1 MASAC
6 HRGPGPPGSPCGPQP
21 LWGRRGLS
29 STLSHW
35 TIAQRFPSKCAEV
48 SGHSSTLGGRRQL
61 TQCPTPSREGGHSH
75 LPHLGGGAAGP
86 PVAVPAMGWFPHTW
100 LVSTRGVQ
108 GIRPGGRDLPWEA
121 PVSSSVQLTGH
132 SHEGRPLGQPFGVCW
147 SRLATRGRRL
157 PGGGVTGHS
166 LSTGGPGRAPTLAA
180 SLLGSREQQQHQVGG
195 KSSPGMADGPASH
208 GPGPP
213 WGPPARCTPLRGLSL
228 LWLSGE
234 GSAARAV
241 GVGPRS

>member
-157 PGGGVTGHS
+157 PGGGLRATASAQEAPAGLPPSQPPSWAPGSSSSTRLEERAPQAWLTGQPATG
-166 LSTGGPGRAPTLAA
+166 LGLPGGP
-180 SLLGSREQQQHQVGG
+180 QHGAL
-195 KSSPGMADGPASH
+195 P
-208 GPGPP
+208 
-213 WGPPARCTPLRGLSL
+213 
-228 LWLSGE
+228 
-234 GSAARAV
+234 
-241 GVGPRS
+241 